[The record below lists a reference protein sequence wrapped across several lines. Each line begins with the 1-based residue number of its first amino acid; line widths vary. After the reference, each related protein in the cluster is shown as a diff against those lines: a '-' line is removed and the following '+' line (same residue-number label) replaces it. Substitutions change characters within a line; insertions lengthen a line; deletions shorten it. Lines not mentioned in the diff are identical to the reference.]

1 MNAYEFSSVSDGEVV
16 ARLKVL
22 VARERGVTAAVLA
35 HLGEVEARRLFL
47 PAACSSMH
55 GYCMQVLGMS
65 EEEAFKRLRV
75 ARVARRFPVVL
86 EAIADGRLH
95 LSGALMLAPHLTDE
109 NADEL
114 VSEGSGKSKAEIA
127 VMLARWAPRPDVAPR
142 LEPIAEQPQMA
153 GTPEVAPG
161 RPAPQPKPVTPLAPQ
176 RFELKL
182 TIDEKTKGKI
192 ERAQALMRHQ
202 VPSGDVAEVLDRALD
217 ALL

>member
-75 ARVARRFPVVL
+75 ARAARQFPGVL

-114 VSEGSGKSKAEIA
+114 VSEGSRSEERRVGKEWRCRG
-127 VMLARWAPRPDVAPR
+127 ARLGGW
-142 LEPIAEQPQMA
+142 
-153 GTPEVAPG
+153 
-161 RPAPQPKPVTPLAPQ
+161 
-176 RFELKL
+176 
-182 TIDEKTKGKI
+182 I
-192 ERAQALMRHQ
+192 EER
-202 VPSGDVAEVLDRALD
+202 VCIV
-217 ALL
+217 